1 MIATVTHARVRA
13 SQGDVA
19 GALRVL
25 RGVLA
30 RSPRDAEALRL
41 YSELRAAAPAARRRR
56 AVTLHA
62 WIERVRANRGAT
74 T

>member
-25 RGVLA
+25 QGVLA
-30 RSPRDAEALRL
+30 QFPGDTEALRL
-41 YSELRAAAPAARRRR
+41 RDELQRAEPAARRHR
-56 AVTLHA
+56 ARALRS
-62 WIERVRANRGAT
+62 WIERVRARRGVT
-74 T
+74 S